1 MELIPNYTLL
11 QVLGEG
17 PQSRVYKG
25 YYKNMPHRLLVV
37 KALKT
42 GLLTESQRKYF
53 RQKVEHLKVLDDP
66 RLLVPLSFQD
76 KWEIPF
82 ITREFFDGMPLD
94 QWAKSK
100 EDVSLEDF
108 LSIACTL
115 SELLEKVHHA
125 GIIHGGIKPHNILV
139 DPKTLDIRLVDFIT
153 PLDVRNV
160 SHFIYDKQFVEGT
173 LAYTSPEQT
182 GRINHRVE
190 FTTDIYSLGIIFY
203 ELLTKK
209 LPFFSND
216 PLELIHSHLAEEA
229 PLVTELNPEVPI
241 ILSKII
247 GKLLLKQPEK
257 RYQGGR
263 GLLMDLLRF
272 RSEYQKNPHE
282 VRPFPLG
289 LEDRTHRITFISKMV
304 GRDKEAEVIL
314 SEYGAVSEGQFRAL
328 FISGFSG
335 IGKTR
340 LIQELQKPIVRNKGY
355 FTSGKFDVY
364 QKNIPYSSIIQAFR
378 NLTRTFLTE
387 SDERVEVWK
396 NKILEVVGNNGRVLT
411 DVIPELQIL
420 IGPQPEVMQLPPVE
434 ARNRF
439 LDVFGRF
446 LGAIASAESPLV
458 LFIDDLQ
465 WCDIASFE
473 LLTNVFANYQEHP
486 FLFLLGAYRHN
497 EVDSSHALVKMVR
510 GIQENRQPLKE
521 IRLGPILDEHTHEM
535 VSYIL
540 DAPLEQ
546 TQTLAQF
553 IAKLTEGNPLFV
565 SESLSFLYNENLL
578 FFKEASNEFSWN
590 MDKIRQ
596 SNMPSTV
603 VALFSSKVKKLPS
616 KTIDLLEY
624 CACMGNLFTPEDLA
638 HVREISLL
646 DTYEILKPALGQ
658 GLLIENKDQLQFVH
672 DKVQEA
678 ALSNIDR
685 DLRLKIHWEIGHH
698 LYGAIPK
705 DVELEHLENIFTI
718 TSHLNIATRLMD
730 EAGQR
735 LDSATAKMVSHL
747 NYCAGNSALNSL
759 ATEAANEYFSRSRE
773 LLPEDA
779 WSSQYEE
786 TFRVYQKLAKTE
798 LMVGK
803 YESSEKLLNQLL
815 ESAKSDLDKAE
826 ALAEQTT
833 SLSSIGNFIKAIA
846 TANRGLAFIG
856 KDIPEVAAVA
866 KKRCHQLMDEIHKD
880 GANVWDTILNMPF
893 TKERKSKIELSFYSE
908 LIPDLYM
915 SGLVDQ
921 LYLSAAQSTQH
932 CLAGGMDESVIY
944 SFSIM
949 GLNLGENEHFEE
961 AFKYQ
966 DLAMQLSE
974 KYPNTF
980 GATRGINGV
989 VWCNMHS
996 RSHPEEIV
1004 NYSLKGIQS
1013 GRNCGD
1019 LYNAGL
1025 CYGPLMWNMQIRGA
1039 PLTEIE
1045 AYTKEC
1051 LHFSQKFHL
1060 SFSVGLAEAVQY
1072 GWVDPMKKGGSFIAM
1087 EDRIA
1092 KWEKANH
1099 IASIGSYYVHEA
1111 LVNFYL
1117 GDHESAQ
1124 RSLVQV
1130 EKYMHGLTDNVQ
1142 KREWFVFRVINAFR
1156 LFEAGKLFKS
1166 KAELDEF
1173 VRPFIQKL
1181 EIWAQ
1186 LGPLLQPYI
1195 AFLKAEQV
1203 RVMEGLQASVIYY
1216 QDAITIA
1223 SEKEYFFLEGYLY
1236 ETLGS
1241 ILLSLKRQAIAKLH
1255 FREAYRIYQMTQM
1268 SRKAVELL
1276 ERRPEFFDDEVR
1288 GPSVI
1293 PETTDVVQSSLSL
1306 PSLDIEYFLK
1316 YSHTIA
1322 AEMDTELLLKKIMN
1336 IVIEV
1341 SGAQYGCLVMDSG
1354 GELWVNAESQIKEK
1368 DSIMTN
1374 RIPLADAEHV
1384 CRSMVRYVQRTR
1396 ETIILKNAAEEGAFM
1411 DNQEVQNLK
1420 LKSVFCLPF
1429 SKQNKLIGIL
1439 YLENRLSDAVFSPRQ
1454 VEMIRLL
1461 STQAAISIE
1470 NARLVEDM
1478 KTAER
1483 QITASLREKEVLL
1496 KEIHHRVKNNLQVI
1510 SSLFNLQSRLVKD
1523 NEALKALRESQNRVK
1538 SMAFVHE
1545 KLHQSKDLTRID
1557 VGGYLK
1563 LLATNLAQSFGG
1575 DIKRHSVD
1583 LDILCGDI
1591 NLSVDIAIPMGLI
1604 VNEIVSNCF
1613 KHAFPDGRSG
1623 RIEIALQKLN
1633 GDLELS
1639 VRDNGIGFP
1648 PNLDYR
1654 QTESLGLQLIMS
1666 LVSQVQGE
1674 ITLVRDGGTQFK
1686 IRIPVASAIAAA

>member
-11 QVLGEG
+11 QVLGQG
-17 PQSRVYKG
+17 PQSTVYKG
-25 YYKNMPHRLLVV
+25 YYKNMPHRLLVI

-82 ITREFFDGMPLD
+82 ITREFFEGIPLD

-100 EDVSLEDF
+100 VKMSLDDF
-108 LSIACTL
+108 FAIAFPMA
-115 SELLEKVHHA
+115 ELLEKIHHA
-125 GIIHGGIKPHNILV
+125 GIIHGGIKPHNILI
-139 DPKTLDIRLVDFIT
+139 DPNTMELRLLDFIT

-203 ELLTKK
+203 ELLTKT
-209 LPFFSND
+209 LPFFSKD

-229 PLVTELNPEVPI
+229 PLVSELNPQVPEV
-241 ILSKII
+241 LSKII
-247 GKLLLKQPEK
+247 EKLLLKQPEK

-263 GLLMDLLRF
+263 GLLLDLLRF
-272 RSEYQKNPHE
+272 RGEFQKNSNE
-282 VRPFPLG
+282 VKLFPLG
-289 LEDRTHRITFISKMV
+289 LEDRVHRITFISKMV
-304 GRDKEAEVIL
+304 GRDHEAEVIL
-314 SEYGAVSEGQFRAL
+314 SEYAAVSEGQFRSL

-387 SDERVEVWK
+387 SDERVEAWK
-396 NKILEVVGNNGRVLT
+396 NKILEVVGNNGKVLT

-420 IGPQPEVMQLPPVE
+420 IGPQPEVMSLPPVE

-446 LGAIASAESPLV
+446 LGVIASFDSPLV

-473 LLTNVFANYQEHP
+473 LLTNIFVNFKEHP
-486 FLFLLGAYRHN
+486 YLFLLGAYRHN
-497 EVDSSHALVKMVR
+497 EVDSSHALVKL
-510 GIQENRQPLKE
+510 IHAIKENQSPLKE
-521 IRLGPILDEHTHEM
+521 IQLGPILEEHTHEM

-546 TQTLAQF
+546 THSLAQF

-590 MDKIRQ
+590 MDKIRN

-603 VALFSSKVKKLPS
+603 VALFSSKVQKLPGA
-616 KTIDLLEY
+616 TIELLEY
-624 CACMGNLFTPEDLA
+624 CACMGNLFTPEDVSN
-638 HVREISLL
+638 VREISLL
-646 DTYEILKPALGQ
+646 DTFEILKPALGQ

-678 ALSNIDR
+678 ALSYIDS
-685 DLRLKIHWEIGHH
+685 LRRQKIHLEIGQH
-698 LYGAIPK
+698 LYGEIPSGAN
-705 DVELEHLENIFTI
+705 LEQLENLFTI
-718 TSHLNIATRLMD
+718 TSHLNIATKLM
-730 EAGQR
+730 EENGEP
-735 LDSATAKMVSHL
+735 LDQSMADLISHL
-747 NYCAGNSALNSL
+747 NFCAGNSALNSL
-759 ATEAANEYFSRSRE
+759 ATEAANEYFTRSRE
-773 LLPEDA
+773 LLPKEA
-779 WSSQYEE
+779 WTLHYER

-803 YESSEKLLNQLL
+803 YESSERLLDQLL

-833 SLSSIGNFIKAIA
+833 SLSSIGNFIKAIS
-846 TANRGLAFIG
+846 TANRGLGFIG
-856 KDIPEVAAVA
+856 KDIPDDAFIA
-866 KKRCHQLMDEIHKD
+866 KKRCNDLMEKIHKGKSD
-880 GANVWDTILNMPF
+880 VWTKILNMPF
-893 TKERKSKIELSFYSE
+893 TSERKSKIELSFYSE

-915 SGLVDQ
+915 SGLVSQ
-921 LYLSAAQSTQH
+921 LYLSAAQSTEL
-932 CLAGGMDESVIY
+932 CLGGGMDESVIY

-949 GLNLGENEHFEE
+949 GLNLGENDFFQE
-961 AFKYQ
+961 AFNYQ

-996 RSHPEEIV
+996 RSHPQEIIS
-1004 NYSLKGIQS
+1004 YSLKGIQS

-1025 CYGPLMWNMQIRGA
+1025 CYGPLMWNLQVSGSS
-1039 PLTEIE
+1039 LNEIE
-1045 AYTKEC
+1045 VYAREC
-1051 LHFSQKFHL
+1051 LYFSQKFHL
-1060 SFSVGLAEAVQY
+1060 SFSVGLAEAVQF
-1072 GWVDPMKKGGSFIAM
+1072 GWIEPMKIGGSSEPM
-1087 EDRIA
+1087 MDRIT
-1092 KWEKANH
+1092 KWEQANH
-1099 IASIGSYYVHEA
+1099 IASIGSYYVHEG
-1111 LVNFYL
+1111 LVHFYM
-1117 GDHESAQ
+1117 GQIEKAEES
-1124 RSLVQV
+1124 LLCV
-1130 EKYMHGLTDNVQ
+1130 EKYLHGLTDNVL
-1142 KREWFVFRVINAFR
+1142 KREWYVFRVINSFR
-1156 LFEAGKLFKS
+1156 LFEAGIKFNN
-1166 KAELDEF
+1166 LDELSAF
-1173 VRPFIQKL
+1173 VNPFIKKL
-1181 EIWAQ
+1181 ETWAS
-1186 LGPLLQPYI
+1186 LGPLLRPYLS
-1195 AFLKAEQV
+1195 FLMAEKV
-1203 RVMEGLQASVIYY
+1203 RVYKGVSDSIVLYQEALSVAHAEGYR
-1216 QDAITIA
+1216 
-1223 SEKEYFFLEGYLY
+1223 FLEGYLH
-1236 ETLGS
+1236 EVLTDLLVKLNSS
-1241 ILLSLKRQAIAKLH
+1241 IVAKLH
-1255 FREAYRIYQMTQM
+1255 CREAYLIYQTLQM
-1268 SRKAVELL
+1268 SRKAVDLL
-1276 ERRPEFFDDEVR
+1276 ERFPNFLEDEVR
-1288 GPSVI
+1288 ESVVSR
-1293 PETTDVVQSSLSL
+1293 TTNELDQSAMAL
-1306 PSLDIEYFLK
+1306 PSLDIEYLLK
-1316 YSHTIA
+1316 YSHAMA

-1336 IVIEV
+1336 IVLEL
-1341 SGAQYGCLVMDSG
+1341 SGAQYGCLVMEQA

-1368 DSIMTN
+1368 KAILTD
-1374 RIPLADAEHV
+1374 RIPLSDAAHV
-1384 CRSMVRYVQRTR
+1384 CRSMVRYVQRTK
-1396 ETIILKNAAEEGAFM
+1396 EIIILKNAMEEGAFK

-1429 SKQNKLIGIL
+1429 SKQNTLIGIL
-1439 YLENRLSDAVFSPRQ
+1439 YLENRLSDSVFSPKQ

-1470 NARLVEDM
+1470 NSLLVQEM
-1478 KTAER
+1478 KRAER
-1483 QITASLREKEVLL
+1483 QISGSLREKEVLL

-1523 NEALKALRESQNRVK
+1523 TEALKALRESQNRVK
-1538 SMAFVHE
+1538 AMAFVHE
-1545 KLHQSKDLTRID
+1545 KLHQSKDLAKID

-1563 LLATNLAQSFGG
+1563 LLSSNLSQSFGG
-1575 DIKRHSVD
+1575 DLKKHSVD
-1583 LDILCGDI
+1583 VDIMCDDI
-1591 NLSVDIAIPMGLI
+1591 QLSVDIAIPMGLI

-1613 KHAFPDGRSG
+1613 KHAFIDGRVG
-1623 RIEIALQKLN
+1623 RIEISLQLMS
-1633 GDLELS
+1633 GLLELS
-1639 VRDNGIGFP
+1639 VRDNGVGFP
-1648 PNLDYR
+1648 EEIDFR
-1654 QTESLGLQLIMS
+1654 QTRSLGLQLLVS
-1666 LVSQVQGE
+1666 LVGQIQGE
-1674 ITLVRDGGTQFK
+1674 VKLMRDKGTQF
-1686 IRIPVASAIAAA
+1686 IINIPVAKGVAAA